1 MSAPPFPADKP
12 RLVRAL
18 DVLKPFDPWSSPLC
32 TCPPKLALDPYSGC
46 GFECAY
52 CYVSA
57 YAPRYWGRDRV
68 RPKVDLLRRLDRDLR
83 RLADR
88 DDLAALRGLPVALSN
103 SSDPYPSFPQADEE
117 ALGLTRAALAAVASA
132 GHPLLVVTKS
142 PLVVRDADVL
152 SRARAVVA
160 MTVTTISDDLA
171 SRLEPSAPPPSRR
184 LAALA
189 RLAHAGIP
197 TAARIDPLLPG
208 INDSPDALARLGDA
222 LAAAGVR
229 QVIAS
234 TYKHRP
240 DGFRRIAAAFPDAAA
255 TIASL
260 LDRTQ
265 RVSGYYYLRAGVRI
279 SMLSA
284 VAALVRERGMAFS
297 LCREGLPG
305 VGDAACDGRALLVRR
320 E

>member
-1 MSAPPFPADKP
+1 MPPPFVSDKP

-57 YAPRYWGRDRV
+57 YVPRYWGRDRV

-83 RLADR
+83 RIADR
-88 DDLAALRGLPVALSN
+88 EDLACLRGLPVSLSN
-103 SSDPYPSFPQADEE
+103 SSDPYPHFPQADEA
-117 ALGLTRAALAAVASA
+117 ALGLTRAALIAVADA
-132 GHPLLVVTKS
+132 GHPILIVTKS
-142 PLVVRDADVL
+142 PLVVRDADIL
-152 SRARAVVA
+152 SRPRAVVA
-160 MTVTTISDDLA
+160 MAVTTLSDDLA
-171 SRLEPSAPPPSRR
+171 SRLEPNAPTPSAR

-189 RLAHAGIP
+189 DLARAGIP
-197 TAARIDPLLPG
+197 IAARIDPLLPG
-208 INDSPDALARLGDA
+208 INDSPDDLAHLCDA

-240 DGFRRIAAAFPDAAA
+240 DGFRRIAAAFPNAAA
-255 TIASL
+255 AIASL

-265 RVSGYYYLRAGVRI
+265 RVSGYYYLRADVRTA
-279 SMLSA
+279 MLSS

-297 LCREGLPG
+297 ICREGLPG
-305 VGDAACDGRALLVRR
+305 LTDVPCDGRAFLPGR